1 MKTIL
6 MIILAI
12 ITIIFVIIDFSVI
25 INYDEQEEIEEIIS
39 KIIER
44 DEEKKNGRSHN

>member
-12 ITIIFVIIDFSVI
+12 ITIIFVIIDFAVI

-44 DEEKKNGRSHN
+44 DEEKKNG